1 MYVRS
6 VEKKHM
12 EQKPKSDD
20 IAGGQAIIE
29 GVMMRHGDRV
39 AAAVRNPEGEIV
51 IQERDY
57 IALTK
62 RYKALGLMFVRGSVT
77 LIEMMIV
84 GMKCLLFS
92 AEVAL
97 TEDEEKPPA
106 WQLALSLL
114 VSLSMTLFFFI
125 VVPAFCFTLL
135 KPYIANTIV
144 LNFIEGCIRLGI
156 FLCFLAST
164 LLMEDM
170 RRVFMYHGAE
180 HKTVFAWEDGKD
192 LTVENIRPYSTR
204 HPRCGT
210 SFILVVMIVSI
221 LVFSLLGRP
230 DFVHRVIYKLMLMPV
245 VAGISYE
252 VLRYTGKHQHWGWV
266 HLLSW
271 PGLLLQKITTRE
283 PTDDQ
288 IEVAIAAMK
297 KVV

>member
-1 MYVRS
+1 MS
-6 VEKKHM
+6 HNHKTDTE
-12 EQKPKSDD
+12 D

-29 GVMMRHGDRV
+29 GVMMRHGNRI
-39 AAAVRNPEGEIV
+39 AAAVRRPDGEIV

-57 IALTK
+57 IPLTK
-62 RYKALGLMFVRGSVT
+62 RYKPLGWMFIRGFVT
-77 LIEMMIV
+77 LIEMLIM

-97 TEDEEKPPA
+97 TEEEEKPPS
-106 WQLALSLL
+106 WHLAVSLL
-114 VSLSMTLFFFI
+114 ISLSMVLFFFI
-125 VVPAFCFTLL
+125 VVPAFAFTLL
-135 KPYIANTIV
+135 KSHIASTLV
-144 LNFIEGCIRLGI
+144 LNILEGLIRLGI

-164 LLMEDM
+164 LMMADM

-180 HKTVFAWEDGKD
+180 HKTVFAWEAGQP
-192 LTVENIRPYSTR
+192 LTVESIKPFSTR

-230 DFVHRVIYKLMLMPV
+230 DFIHRVAYKLMLMPV
-245 VAGISYE
+245 IAGISYE
-252 VLRYTGKHQHWGWV
+252 VIRYTGRHQNWKWV
-266 HLLSW
+266 HFLSW
-271 PGLLLQKITTRE
+271 PGLLLQRITTRE